1 MTDESMN
8 ANLGN
13 LKQWGEDLACP
24 VCYGRLWF
32 EAATVVCSGCGRTY
46 PVADG
51 IPVLIAQRAG
61 EPSKN

>member
-1 MTDESMN
+1 MIDESKN

-13 LKQWGEDLACP
+13 LKQWVEDLACP
-24 VCYGRLWF
+24 VCYCGLRF
-32 EAATVVCSGCGRTY
+32 EPASVVCRECGRTY

-51 IPVLIAQRAG
+51 IPVLIAQRAS

>member
-1 MTDESMN
+1 MTDESKN

-13 LKQWGEDLACP
+13 LKQWVEDLACP
-24 VCYGRLWF
+24 VCSSGLRF
-32 EAATVVCSGCGRTY
+32 EPTAVVCSGCGRTY

-51 IPVLIAQRAG
+51 IPVLIAQRAS